1 MKMGM
6 YHTNPDHRDQLKY
19 PIVIA
24 KSCSRFGAGVRA
36 PKRQRGRARLPPSHR
51 PGTSLP
57 HEARREPR
65 PPSLALR
72 GSLSGGQGYQGRSPW
87 LVTEGKETGFGFT
100 TNLTGIRGLAVADQD
115 RVQQGRSVTEALKTF
130 LKIFSVD
137 KVPKE
142 AATSNGK
149 TKFLWSCQS

>member
-24 KSCSRFGAGVRA
+24 KSGLRASCGSKREFCSPFGHGVRA
-36 PKRQRGRARLPPSHR
+36 RSASEGQPRDDPRWRFGLP
-51 PGTSLP
+51 
-57 HEARREPR
+57 
-65 PPSLALR
+65 
-72 GSLSGGQGYQGRSPW
+72 SGGQGYQGRSPW

-100 TNLTGIRGLAVADQD
+100 TNLTGIRRLAVADQD